1 MTQQHTRNITLTKS
15 TFFLCQCR
23 TSEVTIN
30 TLPTWRSFQR
40 FPLCLILL
48 FPGYMEDNDSQPSY
62 GCPPHK
68 LSSSWW
74 LTMIDG
80 YVWFAADRMPLT
92 RSSQLPFRECCLGTV
107 PYLSAY
113 VWWAA
118 DFSKNN
124 MSSLFM
130 TLGAEGRNFW
140 VMPLDFCDFSEH
152 QNKCQF
158 WSTYYSS
165 NQDSRTKSLKLYF
178 IYIYIVG
185 GRRDRISHSHVGLKL
200 TV

>member
-40 FPLCLILL
+40 FPLCLVLL

-62 GCPPHK
+62 GYPPHK

-92 RSSQLPFRECCLGTV
+92 RSSQLPFRGCCLGTV

-113 VWWAA
+113 VWWTA
-118 DFSKNN
+118 DSSKNN
-124 MSSLFM
+124 MSSLFYDFRCWRKEFLSYA
-130 TLGAEGRNFW
+130 TGFLWLFW
-140 VMPLDFCDFSEH
+140 TSEQMPILINILFFKSRFPDQKFEVIFHLYLHCGGQER
-152 QNKCQF
+152 
-158 WSTYYSS
+158 
-165 NQDSRTKSLKLYF
+165 QD
-178 IYIYIVG
+178 
-185 GRRDRISHSHVGLKL
+185 L
-200 TV
+200 T